1 MRENGAT
8 RTYTLANSIMCCKIP
23 PNDAVLKQGTYYCS
37 VPTSIELKISMVLIQ
52 LFNLLLYIVICAGY
66 AAKTAKGPSFSGDTI
81 FMPILHCVVKS

>member
-1 MRENGAT
+1 MRENGAA

-23 PNDAVLKQGTYYCS
+23 PNDALLKQATYCS
-37 VPTSIELKISMVLIQ
+37 VPTSIKIKISMVLIQ